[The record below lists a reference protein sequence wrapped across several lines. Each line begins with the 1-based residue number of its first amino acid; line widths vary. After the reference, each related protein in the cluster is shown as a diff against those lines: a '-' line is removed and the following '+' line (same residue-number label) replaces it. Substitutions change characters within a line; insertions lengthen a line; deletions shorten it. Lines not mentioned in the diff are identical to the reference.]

1 MERFFKKISVPPPSP
16 IIEKNNDTR
25 GHDSAEFILSNLPS
39 DPGKRIRI
47 LDYNPNIRDQV
58 RRAYVLAGPQQPKTH
73 NFPYKKYGD
82 TQRRFNPAWFDD
94 FPTWL
99 EYSVEKDAAFC
110 LCCYL
115 FKPNIGEQ
123 AGGDFF
129 VGEGFSNWKKKE
141 RLLTHIGG
149 VNSAHNQAWSNFE
162 ALRSQKQ
169 HIQSF
174 FSKTHDEA
182 RIQYRARL
190 NASIDCCR
198 FLLRQGLA
206 FRGNDESEHSSNHG
220 NFLELLQFI
229 ADHNED
235 VKAVTLKNAP
245 ENHKLTSPDIQKDI
259 VNACAT
265 ETIKAIIEDVGT
277 SLFSILIDESR
288 DVSTKEQMAIVLRYV
303 DKNGHVVER
312 FIGIEHVTS
321 TDALSLKETID
332 GVFSRHKLSMSRLR
346 GQGYDGASNMQG
358 EFNGLKA
365 LIMKESGC
373 AYYIHCFAHQL
384 QLALV
389 AVAKKNIQIESLFSI
404 VTILVNVVGA
414 SSKRCD
420 LLREK
425 QSIAVIEALNSGEF
439 TSGKGKNQ
447 ETTLKRAGET
457 RWGSHLGTLVSIMTM
472 FSSILDVL
480 EVIAD
485 DGVSSQQRCEANNL
499 LDFMLLMHKI
509 SEDFG
514 TTESVRFCDLRLV
527 ASVTSEDK
535 YVNE

>member
-288 DVSTKEQMAIVLRYV
+288 DVSTKEHLMVL
-303 DKNGHVVER
+303 KSIFGHENSEES
-312 FIGIEHVTS
+312 IEKS
-321 TDALSLKETID
+321 D
-332 GVFSRHKLSMSRLR
+332 GRSM
-346 GQGYDGASNMQG
+346 D
-358 EFNGLKA
+358 E
-365 LIMKESGC
+365 
-373 AYYIHCFAHQL
+373 
-384 QLALV
+384 
-389 AVAKKNIQIESLFSI
+389 
-404 VTILVNVVGA
+404 
-414 SSKRCD
+414 
-420 LLREK
+420 
-425 QSIAVIEALNSGEF
+425 
-439 TSGKGKNQ
+439 
-447 ETTLKRAGET
+447 
-457 RWGSHLGTLVSIMTM
+457 
-472 FSSILDVL
+472 
-480 EVIAD
+480 
-485 DGVSSQQRCEANNL
+485 
-499 LDFMLLMHKI
+499 
-509 SEDFG
+509 
-514 TTESVRFCDLRLV
+514 
-527 ASVTSEDK
+527 
-535 YVNE
+535 